1 MSKPQIHG
9 FRRPVTAS
17 MLRDAVAD
25 RLSAIRQE
33 DKMTWV
39 EVGQVIGKGDDQ
51 AARYADGSAE
61 MGFVSYAFAKMAWG
75 KRFTG
80 AVDALLEAARPDAN
94 AHHAQ
99 SCVLRA
105 ALALAE
111 ALEDGDLTVQ
121 EIRDNRSTLEKAQDA
136 IAAQLARIGPKGDV
150 A

>member
-1 MSKPQIHG
+1 MNKPLIHG
-9 FRRPVTAS
+9 NRRPITAS
-17 MLRDAVAD
+17 MFREAVAD

-33 DKMTWV
+33 DKMTWA
-39 EVGQVIGKGDDQ
+39 EVGHVLGRSEDQ
-51 AARYADGSAE
+51 AAKYADASAE
-61 MGFVSYAFAKMAWG
+61 MGFVAYGFAKMAWG

-80 AVDALLEAARPDAN
+80 KVDALIEGASEPVN
-94 AHHAQ
+94 GHQAQ

>member
-1 MSKPQIHG
+1 MNKPTIHG
-9 FRRPVTAS
+9 VRRPITAS
-17 MLRDAVAD
+17 MLREAVAD

-33 DKMTWV
+33 DKMTWI
-39 EVGQVIGKGDDQ
+39 EVGQVLGRSDDQ
-51 AARYADGSAE
+51 AAKYADASAE
-61 MGFVSYAFAKMAWG
+61 MGFVSYAFAKLAWG

-80 AVDALLEAARPDAN
+80 DVDKLLEAATPSTN
-94 AHHAQ
+94 AFHAQ

-136 IAAQLARIGPKGDV
+136 IAAQLARIGPKGGV